1 METERVLTASLMC
14 CVVIVCVHTE
24 ASQSGVP
31 IVLGANG
38 LPVSQLL
45 IDGVRVTFMADT
57 GHQVGE
63 SWSAALTAV
72 NTLSLRS
79 VYSAEQVS
87 VGQNGGMAAAGGMS
101 VRAGIRAGDGV
112 QVVSGRVTVMQG
124 ADIFGKLTTDGT
136 RLFHF
141 IRNFFVQYFQA
152 PSSSLIC

>member
-1 METERVLTASLMC
+1 
-14 CVVIVCVHTE
+14 
-24 ASQSGVP
+24 
-31 IVLGANG
+31 
-38 LPVSQLL
+38 
-45 IDGVRVTFMADT
+45 MADT

-124 ADIFGKLTTDGT
+124 AGIFGKLTTDGT

-152 PSSSLIC
+152 PSSSLICWCCDVSTELTIEEGSLAGMGMSRSSSSLFASVMQYPDGD